1 MCLEIYELDPAK
13 FPVLAWQTALK
24 NVDLLTDINILL
36 IVEKGQRG
44 ICHSIYRYAKANNKY
59 VKNYDKNKETSYFE
73 YWDRNNLYCWEMSQ
87 KLPVNNFDWIKD
99 LIKIQ

>member
-24 NVDLLTDINILL
+24 NTELKFDLLTDINILL

-44 ICHSIYRYAKANNKY
+44 ICHSIYQYAKGNSKY
-59 VKNYDKNKETSYFE
+59 VKNYDKNKETSYIE
-73 YWDRNNLYCWEMSQ
+73 CWDINNLYGWEM
-87 KLPVNNFDWIKD
+87 P
-99 LIKIQ
+99 

>member
-1 MCLEIYELDPAK
+1 MCLEIYELDPTK

-44 ICHSIYRYAKANNKY
+44 ICHSIYQYAKGNSKC
-59 VKNYDKNKETSYFE
+59 VKNYDKNKETSYIE
-73 YWDRNNLYCWEMSQ
+73 CWDINNLCGWEM
-87 KLPVNNFDWIKD
+87 P
-99 LIKIQ
+99 